1 MIKEIGEMNRIYFVR
16 DTEGGVITDKI
27 EARKKE
33 GEWLESQNVL
43 CIGLC

>member
-1 MIKEIGEMNRIYFVR
+1 MIKERGEMNIIYFVR
-16 DTEGGVITDKI
+16 DAEGGVITDKI

-43 CIGLC
+43 CNGLC